1 MFLIGSG
8 LRKQAGFFCFG
19 IFAKNNDMDFSWY
32 EYVILPLAIFLARI
46 ADQSVGT
53 LRLIFLARGIKFWV
67 PILGFCEVII
77 WLLAVGQILNDLTNW
92 VAVIAYRAGFATG
105 NLIGMM
111 IDEKLSI
118 GTVIVRVI
126 PKFDTTELVAHLSS
140 QNFGVTMMDAEGVRG
155 PVKIVMSI
163 IKRKDLDSFIEI
175 VHLHNPNAFY
185 TVEDVKAASEGVFRT
200 SRRRSIF
207 SFNSRIGK

>member
-1 MFLIGSG
+1 
-8 LRKQAGFFCFG
+8 
-19 IFAKNNDMDFSWY
+19 MDFSWY
-32 EYVILPLAIFLARI
+32 EFVLLPVLIFFARI

-92 VAVIAYRAGFATG
+92 IAVVAYGAGFAAG
-105 NLIGMM
+105 NLIGMW

-118 GTVIVRVI
+118 GTLIVRVI
-126 PKFDTTELVAHLSS
+126 PKFDTTELIADLSS
-140 QNFGVTMMDAEGVRG
+140 KNFGVTVMDANGSRG

-163 IKRKDLDSFIEI
+163 IKRKDLQHFVEI
-175 VHLHNPNAFY
+175 VNTHNPNAFY
-185 TVEDVKAASEGVFRT
+185 TVEDVKSVSEGVFR
-200 SRRRSIF
+200 SSKRRSIF

>member
-1 MFLIGSG
+1 ME
-8 LRKQAGFFCFG
+8 
-19 IFAKNNDMDFSWY
+19 FSWY
-32 EYVILPLAIFLARI
+32 EFVLLPLLIFFARI

-53 LRLIFLARGIKFWV
+53 LRLIFLARGIKLWV

-77 WLLAVGQILNDLTNW
+77 WLLAVGQILTDLTNW
-92 VAVIAYRAGFATG
+92 VAIIAYGAGFAAG
-105 NLIGMM
+105 NLIGMI

-126 PKFDTTELVAHLSS
+126 PKFDTSELIAHLSA
-140 QNFGVTMMDAEGVRG
+140 QNFGVTIMDASGARG

-163 IKRKDLDSFIEI
+163 IKRKDLAAFLDI
-175 VHLHNPNAFY
+175 VNLHNPNAFY
-185 TVEDVKAASEGVFRT
+185 TVEDVKSASDGVFR
-200 SRRRSIF
+200 SNRRKSIF

>member
-1 MFLIGSG
+1 ME
-8 LRKQAGFFCFG
+8 
-19 IFAKNNDMDFSWY
+19 FSWY
-32 EYVILPLAIFLARI
+32 EFVVLPLLIFLARI

-92 VAVIAYRAGFATG
+92 VAIIAYGAGFAAG
-105 NLIGMM
+105 NLIGMW

-118 GTVIVRVI
+118 GTLIVRVI
-126 PKFDTTELVAHLSS
+126 PKFDTTGLIADLSS
-140 QNFGVTMMDAEGVRG
+140 RDFGVTVSDASGARG

-163 IKRKDLDSFIEI
+163 IKRKDLTTFVEI
-175 VHLHNPNAFY
+175 VQKHNPNAFY
-185 TVEDVKAASEGVFRT
+185 TVEDVKAVSEGVFRA
-200 SRRRSIF
+200 SKRRSIF